1 MRQITRHNKK
11 KNLIVMIPVTQAI
24 QLFHFLHCHE
34 TGTSPNQSFTLTLE
48 VKLNFPVR
56 FLCLEFRKTLV
67 MRTIIMSP
75 SQCQWVKFHTPF
87 QQATPT

>member
-48 VKLNFPVR
+48 VKLTS
-56 FLCLEFRKTLV
+56 ET
-67 MRTIIMSP
+67 
-75 SQCQWVKFHTPF
+75 F
-87 QQATPT
+87 Q